1 MGEKIILSSFEYKRH
16 INKNDKV
23 KLAQYVT
30 QHIIAPN
37 ETIFL
42 GAGTTVSYVG
52 EEIARCCANYSL
64 KIWTNNI
71 GLINILL
78 TKFEKFF
85 TFNFVG
91 IVSGEFSSKNMSII
105 NLTLPVPEIPK
116 IIIGSPAISSKGM
129 SADNISTQHQV
140 DSLIKRTNEI
150 IIVAD
155 GSKIGKTETYL
166 TRSARMIRIDI
177 KKGRK
182 YLLLTTKPQTNQELF
197 EKEVSRLQNIGI
209 NVKIL

>member
-1 MGEKIILSSFEYKRH
+1 AK
-16 INKNDKV
+16 
-23 KLAQYVT
+23 
-30 QHIIAPN
+30 
-37 ETIFL
+37 
-42 GAGTTVSYVG
+42 
-52 EEIARCCANYSL
+52 CCANYSL

-71 GLINILL
+71 GLINTLL
-78 TKFEKFF
+78 TKYERFF

-105 NLTLPVPEIPK
+105 NLTLPVSEIPK

-150 IIVAD
+150 IVVAD

-166 TRSARMIRIDI
+166 TRSSRMIRIDI
-177 KKGRK
+177 KKGRR
-182 YLLLTTKPQTNQELF
+182 YLLITTKPQETQELF
-197 EKEVSRLQNIGI
+197 EKEISKLQNLGI

>member
-52 EEIARCCANYSL
+52 EEIARCCTNYSL

-78 TKFEKFF
+78 AKFEKFF

-140 DSLIKRTNEI
+140 DSLIKRTNEV

-166 TRSARMIRIDI
+166 TRTARMIRIDI

-182 YLLLTTKPQTNQELF
+182 YLLLTTKPQIDYEFF
-197 EKEVSRLQNIGI
+197 EKEVSRLQNLGI

>member
-1 MGEKIILSSFEYKRH
+1 
-16 INKNDKV
+16 
-23 KLAQYVT
+23 
-30 QHIIAPN
+30 
-37 ETIFL
+37 
-42 GAGTTVSYVG
+42 
-52 EEIARCCANYSL
+52 
-64 KIWTNNI
+64 I